1 MKEVREQPRQYGRG
15 RIVGAFVLGATAGSV
30 LALLFAPASG
40 RVTRKRIG
48 MKLRSFQRETS
59 RRLGHAQ
66 RLLARKAETLRD
78 AAGEGISHARE
89 WVAGHVAANGHERRS
104 TRRRALRH
112 A

>member
-1 MKEVREQPRQYGRG
+1 MKDVRELPRRSGRG
-15 RIVGAFVLGATAGSV
+15 RMVGAFVLGATAGGI

-59 RRLGHAQ
+59 RRLGRAQ
-66 RLLARKAETLRD
+66 KLIARKAETLRD
-78 AAGEGISHARE
+78 AAGQGINHARE
-89 WVAGHVAANGHERRS
+89 WVVERVATNGQRS
-104 TRRRALRH
+104 TRRRSLRH